1 MKEQESIV
9 LVKGLL
15 KEFDGVRA
23 LDNVDL
29 SVRAGIF
36 GLIGPN
42 GAGKTTLLRILL
54 GLIRPDAGGGQVL
67 GFNICKDSLEL
78 RRRIG
83 VLHEK
88 PSYPRTLTVEDY
100 LGKVIRIYGSK
111 RSTVDLLDTVDLA
124 YAKTRKIGHL
134 SAGMHQRLGIAQAF
148 AGDPELVF
156 LDEPTSNLDV
166 SGRDDIMDLIVN
178 LHHEMGISF
187 FVSSHILSDLE
198 RICHRVAFI
207 YAGRVIEEGVVQDII
222 ERHTSSIYR
231 IITSDSMR
239 LAEALQQ
246 VPELV
251 ELRISGANSITFGL
265 ESLEISEVRAKVEG
279 LAASMGIRVYAIE
292 QVRNL
297 EGAFKEIMKDE

>member
-1 MKEQESIV
+1 LTIQESMV
-9 LVKGLL
+9 SVKGLV

-23 LDNVDL
+23 LDKVDL
-29 SVRAGIF
+29 SVQAGIF

-54 GLIRPDAGGGQVL
+54 GLIRPNAGGGQVL
-67 GFNICKDSLEL
+67 GLDIRKDSLEL

-83 VLHEK
+83 VLHER

-100 LGKVIRIYGSK
+100 LEKVIRIYGSK
-111 RSTVDLLDTVDLA
+111 KSAGDLLDTVDLA
-124 YAKTRKIGHL
+124 YARDRKIGHL

-148 AGDPELVF
+148 TGDPELVF

-166 SGRDDIMDLIVN
+166 SGRDDVMDLIVN
-178 LHHEMGISF
+178 LHHERGISF

-207 YAGRVIEEGVVQDII
+207 NAGRVIEEGLVQDII
-222 ERHTSSIYR
+222 ERRTSSMYR
-231 IITSDSMR
+231 IITSDAMR

-246 VPELV
+246 IPELV
-251 ELRISGANSITFGL
+251 GLRVSGANSITFGL
-265 ESLEISEVRAKVEG
+265 ESREIGEVQARVEG
-279 LAASMGIRVYAIE
+279 LAASLGIRIYTIE
-292 QVRNL
+292 HARSL
-297 EGAFKEIMKDE
+297 EGAFKEVMRDE